1 MFALTGEIAMSE
13 QAAKILVLR
22 AKEDGSENI
31 REFTFQ
37 VFCDGLEAQVTTTPT
52 NPLPV
57 SERVGALMNDLRR
70 LSAALTSAAGTPE
83 LVDWSHLPE
92 A

>member
-1 MFALTGEIAMSE
+1 MPE
-13 QAAKILVLR
+13 QAVKIVVLR
-22 AKEDGSENI
+22 AKEDGTENI

-52 NPLPV
+52 NPLPA
-57 SERVGALMNDLRR
+57 SERVGALLNDLRR
-70 LSAALTSAAGTPE
+70 LSAAMTSSAGTPE
-83 LVDWSHLPE
+83 LIDWSHLPE

>member
-1 MFALTGEIAMSE
+1 MSE
-13 QAAKILVLR
+13 QAVKIVVLR

-37 VFCDGLEAQVTTTPT
+37 LFCDGLEAHVITTPT

-57 SERVGALMNDLRR
+57 AERVSALMNDLRR
-70 LSAALTSAAGTPE
+70 LSVALASAIGTPQ
-83 LVDWSHLPE
+83 LIDWSHLPE